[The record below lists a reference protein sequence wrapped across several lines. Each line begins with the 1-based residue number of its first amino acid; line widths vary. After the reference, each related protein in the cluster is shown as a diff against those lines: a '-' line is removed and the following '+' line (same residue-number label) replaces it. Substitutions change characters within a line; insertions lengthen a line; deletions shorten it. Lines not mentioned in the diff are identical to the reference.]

1 MMKRRIAA
9 MGLAL
14 LMMAVTVGCSGKNT
28 GQGTTGLSQG
38 AAVQEKAETAAS
50 EKQEEVTELT
60 CVFPSFGAYE
70 ESLQAAI
77 ETFEDQTYLCYF
89 GCVE

>member
-50 EKQEEVTELT
+50 EKQS
-60 CVFPSFGAYE
+60 VF
-70 ESLQAAI
+70 
-77 ETFEDQTYLCYF
+77 
-89 GCVE
+89 

>member
-38 AAVQEKAETAAS
+38 AAVQEKQRQRLRRS
-50 EKQEEVTELT
+50 RRK
-60 CVFPSFGAYE
+60 
-70 ESLQAAI
+70 
-77 ETFEDQTYLCYF
+77 
-89 GCVE
+89 

>member
-38 AAVQEKAETAAS
+38 GSRSGES
-50 EKQEEVTELT
+50 RD
-60 CVFPSFGAYE
+60 SGFGEAGG
-70 ESLQAAI
+70 SNRADMCISKLWCI
-77 ETFEDQTYLCYF
+77 
-89 GCVE
+89 